1 MQSSLRHTYK
11 HCPQSINIAA
21 TLVVYFKT
29 IESSSSV
36 LVLKD
41 IRIIKLNSADT
52 QVLRATQPI
61 EDGSDCLDMCLQG
74 RTSTEGWRAC
84 WDVCLNTIPCA
95 GVWNFG
101 LHLCEKKICGVYL
114 LWAINF
120 FLQIM
125 FYNIGK

>member
-74 RTSTEGWRAC
+74 RTSTDGWRAC
-84 WDVCLNTIPCA
+84 WDVSQYNSMCR
-95 GVWNFG
+95 G
-101 LHLCEKKICGVYL
+101 LELWTPSLWKKICGVYL